1 MASIYCGTS
10 TTRKLCWSKCALSP
24 IEMCVTRAV
33 QGEINSPKI
42 SALRKMGFWLGY
54 SCVSFKQMRECCQT
68 PWHRYPLLMCSAGWI
83 FPPSIVASHIPYKP
97 PRPLSSGLLGDFME
111 AAAASARKKRSTQI
125 MDNIKN
131 CEAQAVHELFAGPFF
146 LPLVWHHLNLQ
157 FLYLERLR
165 PSHTDLSIH
174 FFAWNRRLT
183 TSKYCNC

>member
-1 MASIYCGTS
+1 MASIYCRTS

-83 FPPSIVASHIPYKP
+83 FPPSIVASLIPYKP
-97 PRPLSSGLLGDFME
+97 PKPLTSGLVGDFME
-111 AAAASARKKRSTQI
+111 AAASSTRKKQSTQI
-125 MDNIKN
+125 IVCRTKRKFSSTTGLIHKLGSRHRHIRVI
-131 CEAQAVHELFAGPFF
+131 ALFARCK
-146 LPLVWHHLNLQ
+146 
-157 FLYLERLR
+157 E
-165 PSHTDLSIH
+165 
-174 FFAWNRRLT
+174 
-183 TSKYCNC
+183 